1 MTDDNTVLVAGGG
14 IGGLAVANSL
24 LHAGVPVVVL
34 EQAAELT
41 EIGAAIGVQT
51 NAVRA
56 LRHIGL
62 ADRLIGTG
70 VPIEYYE
77 YYSWRGRRLVRW
89 SQGEIGRRLGEP
101 TVVVHRADLQRTLLQ
116 SLRERGGDGVLRLGQ
131 RVAEYSEDESG
142 VTVTLSGGERVR
154 GGFLVG
160 ADGLRSGVRSQL
172 LGDDPL
178 RYSGWVA
185 YRAVTHY
192 ADKRFPVGFARQTLG
207 RGRTFGMWHLPD
219 GRVYWVA
226 TVVEP
231 QGGDVPTD
239 ARKDYVLDLFGSAHQ
254 PIAELVKQTDDAVIL
269 RNEVS
274 DRKPVDRW
282 SSTRVALLGDAAHP
296 TTPVTGQGGGQA
308 IIDAHVLGEALG
320 RVGLGDN
327 ARLREALAEYETRRR
342 PVTASI
348 TNEAWRIA
356 GMHHVGNPVATTGRD
371 LSLQL
376 QPARV
381 WNGRM
386 EQRLAF

>member
-1 MTDDNTVLVAGGG
+1 MTDDNTVIVAGGG
-14 IGGLAVANSL
+14 IGGLAAANSL
-24 LHAGVPVVVL
+24 LHAGVPVIVL
-34 EQAAELT
+34 EQARELT

-56 LRHIGL
+56 LRNIGL
-62 ADRLIGTG
+62 ADRLIAKG
-70 VPIEYYE
+70 VPIEFYE

-89 SQGEIGRRLGEP
+89 SQGEIGRHIGEP
-101 TVVVHRADLQRTLLQ
+101 TVVVHRADLQRLLLD
-116 SLRERGGDGVLRLGQ
+116 SLRERGGDDALRLGA
-131 RVAEYSEDESG
+131 RMTGYSEDESG
-142 VTVTLSGGERVR
+142 VTVTLDGGEQVR
-154 GGFLVG
+154 GGFLIG
-160 ADGLRSGVRSQL
+160 ADGLRSGVRKQL

-192 ADKRFPVGFARQTLG
+192 QDARFPIGYARQTLG

-226 TVVEP
+226 TIVEP
-231 QGGDVPTD
+231 QGGDLPVD
-239 ARKDYVLDLFGSAHQ
+239 ARKGRILDLFGSAHE
-254 PIAELVKQTDDAVIL
+254 PIGELVKQTDDAVIL

-274 DRKPVDRW
+274 DRKPVASW

-308 IIDAHVLGEALG
+308 IIDAQVLGEALG
-320 RVGLGDN
+320 KSGLADAGK
-327 ARLREALAEYETRRR
+327 LRAALDAYEGRRN
-342 PVTASI
+342 PVTTGI

-356 GMHHVGNPVATTGRD
+356 AMHHLSNPVATTGRD

-376 QPARV
+376 QPAKV
-381 WNGRM
+381 WNSRM